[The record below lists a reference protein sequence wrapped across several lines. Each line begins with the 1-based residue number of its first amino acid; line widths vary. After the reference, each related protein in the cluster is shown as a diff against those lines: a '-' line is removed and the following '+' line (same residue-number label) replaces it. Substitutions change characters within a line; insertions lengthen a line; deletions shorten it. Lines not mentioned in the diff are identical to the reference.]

1 VEDFGNHKIH
11 GHHHYHSSG
20 GHNLRVAF
28 FLNASFT
35 IIELIGGIL
44 TNSMAILSDALH
56 DLGDSLSLGVAWYL
70 EKISKKGP
78 DQRFSFGY
86 GRFSLL
92 GALLTSM
99 VLIIGAVVILM
110 NVIPRIM
117 APQPV
122 HAEGMLGLAIL
133 GIVVNGLAAL
143 RLRKSHSFNEKMAA
157 WHLLEDV
164 LGWVAV
170 FVVSIVLMFYNVPIL
185 DPLLSLG
192 ITFYVLYNV
201 IKNLKK
207 IFRVL
212 LQEVPAHLSM
222 EQLEKELESIPGVVR
237 VYHTHL
243 WSLEG
248 TRNFL
253 STHLVIKGIM
263 LKEEVIQVKKEAL
276 DRMGRYGIDHVT
288 LQIDYPEEENEFHCY

>member
-1 VEDFGNHKIH
+1 M
-11 GHHHYHSSG
+11 
-20 GHNLRVAF
+20 RVAF

>member
-1 VEDFGNHKIH
+1 
-11 GHHHYHSSG
+11 
-20 GHNLRVAF
+20 
-28 FLNASFT
+28 
-35 IIELIGGIL
+35 
-44 TNSMAILSDALH
+44 
-56 DLGDSLSLGVAWYL
+56 
-70 EKISKKGP
+70 
-78 DQRFSFGY
+78 
-86 GRFSLL
+86 
-92 GALLTSM
+92 
-99 VLIIGAVVILM
+99 
-110 NVIPRIM
+110 
-117 APQPV
+117 
-122 HAEGMLGLAIL
+122 
-133 GIVVNGLAAL
+133 
-143 RLRKSHSFNEKMAA
+143 
-157 WHLLEDV
+157 
-164 LGWVAV
+164 
-170 FVVSIVLMFYNVPIL
+170 
-185 DPLLSLG
+185 LLSLG

>member
-1 VEDFGNHKIH
+1 
-11 GHHHYHSSG
+11 
-20 GHNLRVAF
+20 LRVAF